1 MRAQLA
7 NLNIG
12 KRSFA
17 LNVRSEEGAAVTWG
31 ATTQVM
37 AGTTSMSGMLCEQ
50 SAGWRWLVE
59 IGETEDDAIPQPP
72 VFPMPFL

>member
-12 KRSFA
+12 KRSFT
-17 LNVRSEEGAAVTWG
+17 LNVRSEKGAAVTCG

-37 AGTTSMSGMLCEQ
+37 AGTTSMSGMPCEQ
-50 SAGWRWLVE
+50 SAGCRWFVG
-59 IGETEDDAIPQPP
+59 IGETEYDAISQRP
-72 VFPMPFL
+72 VFPVSFL